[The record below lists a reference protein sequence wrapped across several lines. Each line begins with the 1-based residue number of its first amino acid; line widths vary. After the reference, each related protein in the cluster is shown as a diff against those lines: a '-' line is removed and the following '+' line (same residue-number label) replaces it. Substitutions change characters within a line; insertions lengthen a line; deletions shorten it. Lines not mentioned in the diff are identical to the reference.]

1 MNPEISVI
9 IPTFNRQKYI
19 SRAIRSI
26 LNQSI
31 SKDLYEIIVI
41 DDGSTDNSI
50 SIIKL
55 FVKKSK
61 SKKLIIKRNTKI
73 NSHSIIYL
81 NSIIGENSI
90 IGHNVL
96 VREETIIENNVQ
108 IGSFSDIEGYCLIE
122 SYSKLHSNVHIG
134 QGSKVLSYS
143 WLFPYVI
150 LTNDPIPPS
159 NIMDGV
165 IIEPFS
171 VVCTRSTVLPGKTL
185 GFGSFVGANSL
196 VNINLKPE
204 TIGSGNPFKQRGNIS
219 LIKIPN
225 EQKSAYPWTTRF
237 NKDYPKN
244 IEEIYINLKKK
255 YIKS

>member
-1 MNPEISVI
+1 MNISSKANIGKNVI
-9 IPTFNRQKYI
+9 ISDTTKVFDNVTI
-19 SRAIRSI
+19 E
-26 LNQSI
+26 
-31 SKDLYEIIVI
+31 DGVII
-41 DDGSTDNSI
+41 GDNCLIGYSNTENN
-50 SIIKL
+50 
-55 FVKKSK
+55 F
-61 SKKLIIKRNTKI
+61 KKLIIKKNTKI

-96 VREETIIENNVQ
+96 IREKTIIENNVQ

-134 QGSKVLSYS
+134 QGSKVLCFS

-159 NIMDGV
+159 NIRDGV

-196 VNINLKPE
+196 VNIDLEPE
-204 TIGSGNPFKQRGNIS
+204 TIGSGNPFKQRGNIN

-225 EQKSAYPWTTRF
+225 EKKSAYPWTTRF

>member
-1 MNPEISVI
+1 MTISDKANIGKNVKISDTAKIFDNVI
-9 IPTFNRQKYI
+9 IE
-19 SRAIRSI
+19 
-26 LNQSI
+26 
-31 SKDLYEIIVI
+31 DGVIIGDFCLIGYSSNNDV
-41 DDGSTDNSI
+41 
-50 SIIKL
+50 
-55 FVKKSK
+55 
-61 SKKLIIKRNTKI
+61 SKKLTIKKNTKI

-81 NSIIGENSI
+81 DSSIGENSI

-96 VREETIIENNVQ
+96 IREESIIENNVQ
-108 IGSFSDIEGYCLIE
+108 IGSYSDIEGYCLIE

-134 QGSKVLSYS
+134 QGSKILSYS

-159 NIMDGV
+159 NICDGV
-165 IIEPFS
+165 TIEPFS
-171 VVCTRSTVLPGKTL
+171 IVCTRSTVLPGKTL

-204 TIGSGNPFKQRGNIS
+204 TIGSGNPFKQRGSIN

-225 EQKSAYPWTTRF
+225 KKKNAYPWITRF
-237 NKDYPKN
+237 DKDYPKN
-244 IEEIYINLKKK
+244 IDEIYINLKKK

>member
-1 MNPEISVI
+1 MNISNKTIIGKNVKISDTAKIFDNVI
-9 IPTFNRQKYI
+9 IE
-19 SRAIRSI
+19 
-26 LNQSI
+26 
-31 SKDLYEIIVI
+31 DGVIIGDFCLI
-41 DDGSTDNSI
+41 GYSNSDDD
-50 SIIKL
+50 
-55 FVKKSK
+55 
-61 SKKLIIKRNTKI
+61 SKKLIIKKNTKI
-73 NSHSIIYL
+73 SSHSIIYL
-81 NSIIGENSI
+81 NSTIGENSI

-96 VREETIIENNVQ
+96 IREETTIQNNVQ

-159 NIMDGV
+159 NIRDGV

-171 VVCTRSTVLPGKTL
+171 IVCTRSTVLPGKTL

-196 VNINLKPE
+196 VNINLKHE
-204 TIGSGNPFKQRGNIS
+204 TIGSGNPFKQRGSIN

-225 EQKSAYPWTTRF
+225 EKKSAYPWTSRF
-237 NKDYPKN
+237 DKDYPKN
-244 IEEIYINLKKK
+244 IDEIYTNLKKK
-255 YIKS
+255 YVKF

>member
-1 MNPEISVI
+1 MTISNKAKIGKNVKISDTAKIFDNVILEDGVI
-9 IPTFNRQKYI
+9 IGDFC
-19 SRAIRSI
+19 
-26 LNQSI
+26 
-31 SKDLYEIIVI
+31 II
-41 DDGSTDNSI
+41 GYSNNNDN
-50 SIIKL
+50 
-55 FVKKSK
+55 
-61 SKKLIIKRNTKI
+61 SKKLTIKKNTKI

-81 NSIIGENSI
+81 DSTIGENST

-96 VREETIIENNVQ
+96 IREESIIENNVQ
-108 IGSFSDIEGYCLIE
+108 IGSFSDIEGCCLIE

-143 WLFPYVI
+143 WLFPFVI

-204 TIGSGNPFKQRGNIS
+204 TIGSGNPFKQRGNIN